1 MHSNVAIAHFLA
13 CYYQHM
19 CGIVGVVSRKSP
31 AALDVY
37 ECLQSLQ
44 HRGQDAS
51 GIVTHDTRFF
61 HEKRGEGLVREVFS
75 AEDMVALKGSAGLGH
90 VRYRTAGSLSLDA
103 AQPFFV
109 NAPLGIYLVHNG
121 NLTNT
126 AELTAV
132 VSQKSRYLRS
142 NSDSEILLNVF
153 ADALAGAIR
162 SVAISPHSVFAAVGV
177 TMNQLRGA
185 YACILLIDKVGLLAF
200 RDPHGIRPLMLGSRG
215 KGANRDF
222 AFASEDAAFPAA
234 SFRPV
239 RDVQPGEAVLI
250 DLKGKLHSMQ
260 VRKGSLSPCI
270 FEYIYLAR
278 PDSAMNGISVYKTH
292 LRLGRLLGRQI
303 RKAKVPL
310 DVVIP
315 IPDSAR
321 PEALEIA
328 HKLGIPHREGLVK
341 NRYIGRTFIMP
352 DQKTRAVSVRRKL
365 SVIPLEFKGKRVL
378 LVDDSIVRGTTIRQ
392 IIAMCREAGAKK
404 VYVAS
409 AAPPVRFQNV
419 YGVDIPTRHELV
431 AHGKSIEK
439 IRKAIGADGLFY
451 QTVPDMIEA
460 ARVGNR
466 RITRFEDSVFT
477 GDYVTDDVT
486 PAYLRRLEK
495 NNHHG

>member
-1 MHSNVAIAHFLA
+1 
-13 CYYQHM
+13 
-19 CGIVGVVSRKSP
+19 
-31 AALDVY
+31 
-37 ECLQSLQ
+37 
-44 HRGQDAS
+44 
-51 GIVTHDTRFF
+51 
-61 HEKRGEGLVREVFS
+61 
-75 AEDMVALKGSAGLGH
+75 
-90 VRYRTAGSLSLDA
+90 
-103 AQPFFV
+103 
-109 NAPLGIYLVHNG
+109 
-121 NLTNT
+121 
-126 AELTAV
+126 
-132 VSQKSRYLRS
+132 
-142 NSDSEILLNVF
+142 
-153 ADALAGAIR
+153 
-162 SVAISPHSVFAAVGV
+162 
-177 TMNQLRGA
+177 
-185 YACILLIDKVGLLAF
+185 
-200 RDPHGIRPLMLGSRG
+200 
-215 KGANRDF
+215 
-222 AFASEDAAFPAA
+222 
-234 SFRPV
+234 
-239 RDVQPGEAVLI
+239 
-250 DLKGKLHSMQ
+250 
-260 VRKGSLSPCI
+260 
-270 FEYIYLAR
+270 
-278 PDSAMNGISVYKTH
+278 MNGVSVYKTH

-303 RKAKVPL
+303 RKAKVAL

-352 DQKTRAVSVRRKL
+352 DQKTRAASVRRKL

-419 YGVDIPTRHELV
+419 YGVDIPTRHEFV

-439 IRKAIGADGLFY
+439 VRRAIGADGLFY

-477 GDYVTDDVT
+477 GDYVTGDVT
-486 PAYLRRLEK
+486 PVYLRRLEK

>member
-1 MHSNVAIAHFLA
+1 MSS
-13 CYYQHM
+13 
-19 CGIVGVVSRKSP
+19 IVS
-31 AALDVY
+31 
-37 ECLQSLQ
+37 
-44 HRGQDAS
+44 
-51 GIVTHDTRFF
+51 
-61 HEKRGEGLVREVFS
+61 
-75 AEDMVALKGSAGLGH
+75 
-90 VRYRTAGSLSLDA
+90 
-103 AQPFFV
+103 
-109 NAPLGIYLVHNG
+109 
-121 NLTNT
+121 
-126 AELTAV
+126 
-132 VSQKSRYLRS
+132 
-142 NSDSEILLNVF
+142 
-153 ADALAGAIR
+153 
-162 SVAISPHSVFAAVGV
+162 
-177 TMNQLRGA
+177 
-185 YACILLIDKVGLLAF
+185 
-200 RDPHGIRPLMLGSRG
+200 MLGSRG
-215 KGANRDF
+215 KGMNRDF
-222 AFASEDAAFPAA
+222 ALASEDAAFPAA
-234 SFRPV
+234 SFRPM

-260 VRKGSLSPCI
+260 ARKGSLSPCI

-352 DQKTRAVSVRRKL
+352 DQKTRTASVRRKL

-392 IIAMCREAGAKK
+392 IIAMCRAAGAKK

-477 GDYVTDDVT
+477 GDYVTGDVT
-486 PAYLRRLEK
+486 PVYLRRLEK